1 MIHSTSSSC
10 HFYVNYM
17 KKIAH
22 MSVVTRS
29 LIPFRFRSDMFHLVA
44 VCHSFFMTPF
54 FRYYVRLLCRRK
66 WVIEFKS
73 KLKKLFTETVPLDK
87 CKDKHCRL
95 CLTVFCHM
103 IHWSRFHSHILL
115 HLFRSHIRL
124 FISVFV
130 RSLTSNICFQMHN
143 QTVILGRWLSWRK
156 RHRLCCSHI
165 RTLFFI
171 NSIW

>member
-1 MIHSTSSSC
+1 
-10 HFYVNYM
+10 M

-22 MSVVTRS
+22 MSVCHKIFDPISFSFRHVPFGGS
-29 LIPFRFRSDMFHLVA
+29 L
-44 VCHSFFMTPF
+44 SFILYDTF

-124 FISVFV
+124 FISVVV